1 MKITNEIIQAIESN
15 EEWQRKMP
23 CQIELEEKMRNMGI
37 DRYWTRPRST

>member
-23 CQIELEEKMRNMGI
+23 RQIELEEKMRNMGI